1 MGISF
6 LNKYSLFY
14 LLAGFGLLL
23 LYALLSVVD
32 VKLAMAVLGGGILF
46 FLFWLD
52 IRWGLVVLLFS
63 VLSGQI
69 VRFSF
74 GSAAILPSDGVM
86 VILLTVWIFKLF
98 AERRKLKFDITIV
111 SLVVFWLVSLVINLL
126 VMDKYGPDQ
135 QKTIWLYWFRLVIYS
150 TCLPMVM
157 NIASWYS
164 EAKRYF
170 RWFVWLGLAFL
181 ALGFVQLVILPD
193 ISFLT
198 DYGWDPHQ
206 GRLLSTFLDP
216 NFAGA
221 LLVMCFAVSFSMYFG
236 QTSWSGQKLLWL
248 VVSALFLG
256 GTVLTLSRSALV
268 ALVFVFG
275 WLAWWWDKRMLLFGA
290 FASITLLIN
299 DPRLMERVIGIVKVD
314 ETAMLRIQSWKDSWQ
329 IVQDN
334 FWTGIGYNALSF
346 EQFRRGIITD
356 INVHSAGGSD
366 SSYLTIWTTLGLI
379 GLFFW
384 LLIFVIFVSQ
394 SFVFYWREKK
404 DQPRKFMVLGVILA
418 VLAVMIHAQ
427 FTNSMFY
434 VHIMIP
440 IWFLMGIALGE
451 NQVSSIKCQV
461 SSK

>member
-1 MGISF
+1 MKLSF
-6 LNKYSLFY
+6 INKYSLFY
-14 LLAGFGLLL
+14 CLAGFGLLL
-23 LYALLSVVD
+23 LYALLSVID
-32 VKLAMAVLGGGILF
+32 VKLAMGVMGAGILF

-52 IRWGLVVLLFS
+52 LRWGIVVLLLS

-86 VILLTVWIFKLF
+86 VVLLLVWILKILV
-98 AERRKLKFDITIV
+98 EKRKLVFDVTIV
-111 SLVVFWLVSLVINLL
+111 SLLVFWVVSLVINLAIVDRYEL
-126 VMDKYGPDQ
+126 QQ
-135 QKTIWLYWFRLVIYS
+135 QKTIWLYWLRLIIYS
-150 TCLPMVM
+150 TCLPITM
-157 NIASWYS
+157 NIVNWYG
-164 EAKRYF
+164 EQKKFF
-170 RWFVWLGLAFL
+170 RWFIYLGLAFL
-181 ALGFVQLVILPD
+181 VLGFVQLVILPD

-221 LLVMCFAVSFSMYFG
+221 FLIICFAVSFSMYFG
-236 QTSWSGQKLLWL
+236 QVKWNKQKLWWIVL
-248 VVSALFLG
+248 SGLFLG
-256 GTVLTLSRSALV
+256 GIVLTLSRSALV
-268 ALVFVFG
+268 SLVFVFG
-275 WLAWWWDKRMLLFGA
+275 WLAWWWDKRLLLFGL
-290 FASITLLIN
+290 FTSITLLIN
-299 DPRLMERVIGIVKVD
+299 DQRLMQRVVGIVEFD
-314 ETAMLRIQSWKDSWQ
+314 ETAMLRLQSWNDSWQ

-384 LLIFVIFVSQ
+384 LLIFVFFVSR
-394 SFVFYWREKK
+394 SITMYWKEKK
-404 DQPRKFMVLGVILA
+404 DQSQKFLILGVVLA
-418 VLAVMIHAQ
+418 VLGVMIHAQ
-427 FTNSMFY
+427 FTNSMLY

-440 IWFLMGIALGE
+440 VWFLMGVVLGGKDKIS
-451 NQVSSIKCQV
+451 NF
-461 SSK
+461 